1 MDFDDHPSETEET
14 EPKVFKLLSETDIQ
28 VAQDWGVSDANV
40 VQHVDCACA
49 DCFG

>member
-28 VAQDWGVSDANV
+28 VEISFHLDISFN
-40 VQHVDCACA
+40 
-49 DCFG
+49 